1 MSQVVLVFGDSIVM
15 GLWDER
21 GGWPERLWEGRSRIV
36 YNLGVD
42 GETSDDVSSRFQSEA
57 KSRGANK
64 NSVVVFAVGINDS
77 SRMNGARAHRVDLAK
92 YVRNMEGLIDRTW
105 EDFTQRILCVGL
117 APVDQS
123 KSVPFILE
131 KTISFYSTDQHEYD
145 SALET
150 LCRKKGV
157 RYVSLRNLSL
167 ENHLSE
173 DGVHPL
179 SEGHAIIAKKVLGAI
194 AQPS

>member
-1 MSQVVLVFGDSIVM
+1 MSQVVLVFGDRIVM
-15 GLWDER
+15 GLWDEC
-21 GGWPERLWEGRSRIV
+21 GGWPERLWNGRSRIV

-42 GETSDDVSSRFQSEA
+42 GETSDDVSGRFQSEA

-77 SRMNGARAHRVDLAK
+77 SRMNDAHRVDLAK
-92 YVRNMEGLIDRTW
+92 YVRNMEGLIDFTR
-105 EDFTQRILCVGL
+105 EHFTQKILCVGL
-117 APVDQS
+117 APIDQS
-123 KSVPFILE
+123 KSVPFTLE
-131 KTISFYSTDQHEYD
+131 KTISFFSGDQHEYD

-157 RYVSLRNLSL
+157 RYISLRNLDL
-167 ENHLSE
+167 EMHLSE

-179 SEGHAIIAKKVLGAI
+179 SSGHTIIAERVLEAI
-194 AQPS
+194 APRWPQ